1 MYNLRMFGNRKW
13 AGTLL
18 NARRA
23 RLTTRLFG
31 IRYAARV
38 KRIIPLAPVVLA
50 AVTAA
55 LLIPLVIMNA
65 LRTDVNRA
73 EWWSRNIARGFERAV
88 GVLTSWLPI
97 SVYEFLI
104 VVLICVGLFLFGRL
118 VINLCRGAF
127 GKILTGVLSL
137 AVCAAYV
144 GNAYMLS
151 MGFGYY
157 RRALPLPQAGADY
170 RVKEVIKITEY
181 FLDDYNALA
190 EKLPRDDNGCVINP
204 YGFDGTSQRI
214 AAEYARLTDGYFSP
228 YTPKAKQVVNSW
240 LMSDMLI
247 TGVTFLPTGEANLN
261 VAAPPSVITFTTAH
275 ELAHTKGVQR
285 EGDAN
290 LIAQYVLLSS
300 EDEYLRYC
308 GYYNAFGALM
318 SAVILAMGDELQ
330 YAEEYNRLVGKMCP
344 LVAVEKRYANDYWSK
359 QPDIIGKL
367 SEFFNDI
374 YLKFNGA
381 SNGTGSYGDG
391 NHTSVIRPTDPSTGE
406 PIIDPDTGKP
416 AYIPVYSTLQKVFFH
431 LYENG

>member
-1 MYNLRMFGNRKW
+1 MYTLRMLGNRKR
-13 AGTLL
+13 AATLL
-18 NARRA
+18 NARRV
-23 RLTTRLFG
+23 RLATRMFG

-38 KRIIPLAPVVLA
+38 KRRLPRTPDVLA
-50 AVTAA
+50 AVVSAMLVP
-55 LLIPLVIMNA
+55 LLIMNA

-73 EWWSRNIARGFERAV
+73 EWWSRNIARGFEHAV

-118 VINLCRGAF
+118 VLNLCRGAF
-127 GKILTGVLSL
+127 GKILVGLLSL
-137 AVCAAYV
+137 AVCGVYV

-157 RRALPLPQAGADY
+157 RRTLPLPQAGADY
-170 RVKEVIKITEY
+170 RVEKVIEVADH

-204 YGFDGTSQRI
+204 YGFDGTAKKI
-214 AAEYARLTDGYFSP
+214 AEEYAKLKDGYFSP
-228 YTPKAKQVVNSW
+228 YTPRAKQVVNSW

-261 VAAPPSVITFTTAH
+261 IAAPPSVVTFTTAH

-290 LIAQYVLLSS
+290 LIAQYILLCSD
-300 EDEYLRYC
+300 DEYLRYC

-318 SAVILAMGDELQ
+318 SAVILAMGDEFE
-330 YAEEYNRLVGKMCP
+330 YASEYNRLAAKMCP
-344 LVAVEKRYANDYWSK
+344 LVAVEKRYANEYWNK
-359 QPDIIGKL
+359 QPDIIGKV
-367 SEFFNDI
+367 SEFFNDL
-374 YLKFNGA
+374 YLKLNGA

-391 NHTSVIRPTDPSTGE
+391 NHTSVIRPIDPSTGE
-406 PIIDPDTGKP
+406 PIKDPDTGKP
-416 AYIPVYSTLQKVFFH
+416 VYIPVYSTLQKVFFH
-431 LYENG
+431 LYENR